1 MKATK
6 RKNNPKLSLCVMQQ
20 GRGGGGGGGW
30 LVLKKK
36 APKVTLGMNKI
47 FMHFATVILFRFI
60 ITVAKDVFYMM

>member
-6 RKNNPKLSLCVMQQ
+6 RKNNPKLSLSVMQQ
-20 GRGGGGGGGW
+20 GGGGGGW